1 MILVF
6 IMKNLFLENEGDLKD
21 FHNIQLVLD
30 SIIINFFVFIFSI
43 HHIPIILVFVFF
55 TVIQEKK
62 DLFFLF
68 CDTLINN
75 EDNLPNSYANKSILL
90 NITNI
95 HCFKLS
101 FYRLLSLLVDMLI
114 ALTKELLF
122 DLRVNIIKLKYY
134 KLSLL

>member
-30 SIIINFFVFIFSI
+30 SIIINFFVFIFLT

-55 TVIQEKK
+55 KVIQEKK

-90 NITNI
+90 SITNI

-101 FYRLLSLLVDMLI
+101 FCRQLSLVIDMLI

-122 DLRVNIIKLKYY
+122 DLRVNINKLKYY
-134 KLSLL
+134 KLCLL

>member
-43 HHIPIILVFVFF
+43 HHTPIILVFVFF
-55 TVIQEKK
+55 KAIQEKK

-90 NITNI
+90 SITNI

-101 FYRLLSLLVDMLI
+101 FYLSLSLLVDMLI
-114 ALTKELLF
+114 ASTKELLF
-122 DLRVNIIKLKYY
+122 DLRVNINKLKYY
-134 KLSLL
+134 KLCLL